1 MRKVLIGWIGL
12 LLLSSEIVNAQYVES
27 IGDFRF
33 FEIKGHSGSHLY
45 TGDNLK
51 DALENG
57 YGAIEVRYGWQS
69 NNPNG
74 WQSIFGYPAYG
85 FGWYS
90 GFIGNTDLLGSPGA
104 LYGFISFPLSKP
116 RRHQMV
122 IEPAFGLS
130 YDLKPYDPE
139 TNVANDAIGSQFNV
153 YFNLNLG
160 ANYRLN
166 REMDLIYGIDITH
179 FSNGRMFKPNAGL
192 NMLGLNLGF
201 RYHFNSQQN
210 KIDNSEFPQQILNV
224 RPQPAPIKRAEPI
237 NKSDIS
243 IYGAGGLVQND
254 ENSGTNKQFGT
265 ATVMVEYL
273 YILNEKSGF
282 VLGIDGFY
290 DSSLITHFP
299 NEKYFFMGIHG
310 GYDLLF
316 WKLALRLQVGTY
328 LQEKGRKYKGNYFF
342 RPALKYQF
350 MNRLFAQI
358 GLKTQAGFKADWIE
372 FGIGVRLF

>member
-1 MRKVLIGWIGL
+1 MRKILFGWIGL
-12 LLLSSEIVNAQYVES
+12 LLLSGEMVNAQYVES
-27 IGDFRF
+27 IGDFRL

-45 TGDNLK
+45 TGDELK
-51 DALENG
+51 EALENG

-85 FGWYS
+85 VGWYS
-90 GFIGNTDLLGSPGA
+90 GFIGNPDLLGSPGA
-104 LYGFISFPLSKP
+104 LYGFISFPISKP

-139 TNVANDAIGSQFNV
+139 SNETNDAIGSRFNV

-179 FSNGRMFKPNAGL
+179 FSNGRMFKPNSGL

-201 RYHFNSQQN
+201 RYHFNRQQN

-224 RPQPAPIKRAEPI
+224 RHQPAPFRRAESI
-237 NKSDIS
+237 NKSGIS

-265 ATVMVEYL
+265 ATFMAEYL
-273 YILNEKSGF
+273 YTLNEKSGF
-282 VLGIDGFY
+282 AIGIDGFY
-290 DSSLITHFP
+290 DASLTTYFP
-299 NEKYFFMGIHG
+299 NEDYFFMGIHG

-316 WKLALRLQVGTY
+316 WKLALRLQLGTY
-328 LQEKGRKYKGNYFF
+328 LHEKGQKYKGNYFL

-350 MNRLFAQI
+350 TNRLFAQI

-372 FGIGVRLF
+372 LGLGVRLF